1 MNQTNTIG
9 KDYTTRELIRFVA
22 PPVLAQFSMSL
33 LSTLDDGLFLSRF
46 VGTNA
51 LAAFSIAMPIFMLFM
66 ALSEL
71 FNGASVLC
79 STKMGEG
86 KGEEAKR
93 DFTAIVILAGA
104 FGCLTTVVG
113 LIFMDP
119 LIIFL
124 GGTDILF
131 PYVKAFLSIGVW
143 YIPLILINHV
153 FARFYVPAGNSRM
166 SLITTLTSAILNF
179 VFDWFFI
186 VNLRLGMIGSALANL
201 IANVVVFIIGLVF
214 YSRKSSE
221 IGFAKPGADMF
232 RTLWQSMKFGFPP
245 FLTNVAVA
253 LNSFIANHVLLSV
266 GGEESVSAYTI
277 INNIQFMFMSGVW
290 GLSGAVSPI
299 VSYAYGEKNHEK
311 IRKILRQIIVITGG
325 LIGIIILFYLL
336 GKTPLLW
343 LYLKSDA
350 SDAVRQMASH
360 GLSIAPMGFL
370 FFGYNVLAID
380 TFLALHQKKTSTIL
394 SVLEN
399 VVFANLTMLSLPYL
413 FGIPGV
419 WFAFPVGEI
428 LTFGWTL
435 FFVLRNRGRYFD
447 RKAEGEADSLPAA

>member
-9 KDYTTRELIRFVA
+9 KDYTTRELIRFAA

-33 LSTLDDGLFLSRF
+33 LSTLDDGLFISRF

-51 LAAFSIAMPIFMLFM
+51 LAAFSIAMPIFMFFM
-66 ALSEL
+66 AISEL

-79 STKMGEG
+79 STKMGE
-86 KGEEAKR
+86 KKIEEAR
-93 DFTAIVILAGA
+93 SHFTTIVILSGA
-104 FGCLTTVVG
+104 FGCIVS
-113 LIFMDP
+113 LIGRIFLDQ
-119 LIIFL
+119 LIVFL
-124 GGTDILF
+124 GGTEILF

-166 SLITTLTSAILNF
+166 SLYVTLVNAFCNF
-179 VFDWFFI
+179 FFDWLFI
-186 VNLRLGMIGSALANL
+186 VQLRLGMTGSAYANL
-201 IANVVVFIIGLVF
+201 IANIIVFIIGIIF
-214 YSRKSSE
+214 FSRKSSE
-221 IGFAKPGADMF
+221 IHFTKPDTDF
-232 RTLWQSMKFGFPP
+232 FSTLWQSAKFGFPP

-253 LNSFIANHVLLSV
+253 VNSFIANQVLLHV

-277 INNIQFMFMSGVW
+277 INNIQFMFMSSLW
-290 GLSGAVSPI
+290 GLTGAVTPI
-299 VSYAYGEKNHEK
+299 VSYAFGEKNNAK
-311 IRKILRQIIVITGG
+311 IRKILKQIVILTTG
-325 LIGIIILFYLL
+325 LIGIIILFYFL

-360 GLSIAPMGFL
+360 GLTIAPMGFL
-370 FFGYNVLAID
+370 FFGYNVLAVD
-380 TFLALHQKKTSTIL
+380 TLLALHQKKYSTIL
-394 SVLEN
+394 SILEN
-399 VVFANLTMLSLPYL
+399 VICANLTMLTLPYL

-428 LTFGWTL
+428 LTFAGTL
-435 FFVLRNRGRYFD
+435 FFALRIRKLYF
-447 RKAEGEADSLPAA
+447 

>member
-9 KDYTTRELIRFVA
+9 KDYTTRELIRFAA

-33 LSTLDDGLFLSRF
+33 LSTLDDGLFISRF

-51 LAAFSIAMPIFMLFM
+51 LAAFSIAMPIFMFFM
-66 ALSEL
+66 AISEL

-79 STKMGEG
+79 STKMGE
-86 KGEEAKR
+86 KKIEEAR
-93 DFTAIVILAGA
+93 SHFTTIVILSGA
-104 FGCLTTVVG
+104 FGCIVS
-113 LIFMDP
+113 LIGRIFLDQ
-119 LIIFL
+119 LIVFL
-124 GGTDILF
+124 GGTEILF

-143 YIPLILINHV
+143 FIPLILINHV

-166 SLITTLTSAILNF
+166 SLYVTLVNAFCNF
-179 VFDWFFI
+179 FFDWLFI
-186 VNLRLGMIGSALANL
+186 VQLRLGMTGSAYANL
-201 IANVVVFIIGLVF
+201 IANIIVFIIGIIF
-214 YSRKSSE
+214 FSRKSSE
-221 IGFAKPGADMF
+221 IHFTKPDTDF
-232 RTLWQSMKFGFPP
+232 FSTLWQSAKFGFPP

-253 LNSFIANHVLLSV
+253 VNSFIANQVLLHV

-277 INNIQFMFMSGVW
+277 INNIQFMFMSSLW
-290 GLSGAVSPI
+290 GLTGAVTPI
-299 VSYAYGEKNHEK
+299 VSYAFGEKNNAK
-311 IRKILRQIIVITGG
+311 IRKILKQIVILTTG
-325 LIGIIILFYLL
+325 LIGIIILFYFL

-360 GLSIAPMGFL
+360 GLTIAPMGFL

-380 TFLALHQKKTSTIL
+380 TLLALHQKKYSTIL
-394 SVLEN
+394 SILEN
-399 VVFANLTMLSLPYL
+399 VICANLTMLTLPYL

-428 LTFGWTL
+428 LTFAGTV
-435 FFVLRNRGRYFD
+435 FFALRIRKLYF
-447 RKAEGEADSLPAA
+447 

>member
-51 LAAFSIAMPIFMLFM
+51 LAAFSIAMPVFMLFM
-66 ALSEL
+66 AISEL

-79 STKMGEG
+79 STKMGE
-86 KGEEAKR
+86 KKIEEAR
-93 DFTAIVILAGA
+93 SHFTTIVLLAGA
-104 FGCLTTVVG
+104 FGCIVSLFSR
-113 LIFMDP
+113 IFLDQ

-124 GGTDILF
+124 GGTEILF

-166 SLITTLTSAILNF
+166 SLYVTLVNAFCNF
-179 VFDWFFI
+179 FFDWLFI
-186 VNLRLGMIGSALANL
+186 VQLRLGMTGSAYANL
-201 IANVVVFIIGLVF
+201 IANIIVFIIGIVF
-214 YSRKSSE
+214 FSRKSSE
-221 IGFAKPGADMF
+221 IHFSKPDTEF
-232 RTLWQSMKFGFPP
+232 FSTLWQSAKFGFPP

-253 LNSFIANHVLLSV
+253 INSYIANQVLLNV

-277 INNIQFMFMSGVW
+277 INNIQFMFMSGIW
-290 GLSGAVSPI
+290 GLTGAVTPI
-299 VSYAYGEKNHEK
+299 VSYAYGEKNKTK
-311 IRKILRQIIVITGG
+311 IRKILNQIIALTTG
-325 LIGIIILFYLL
+325 LIGIIILTYFL

-360 GLSIAPMGFL
+360 GLTIAPMGFL

-380 TFLALHQKKTSTIL
+380 TLLALHQKKYSTIL
-394 SVLEN
+394 SILEN
-399 VVFANLTMLSLPYL
+399 VICANLTMLTLPYL

-428 LTFGWTL
+428 LTFAGTL
-435 FFVLRNRGRYFD
+435 FFALRIRKMYF
-447 RKAEGEADSLPAA
+447 

>member
-33 LSTLDDGLFLSRF
+33 LSTLDDGLFISRF

-51 LAAFSIAMPIFMLFM
+51 LAAFSIAMPIFMFFM
-66 ALSEL
+66 AISEL

-79 STKMGEG
+79 STKMGE
-86 KGEEAKR
+86 KKIEEAR
-93 DFTAIVILAGA
+93 SHFTTIVILSGA
-104 FGCLTTVVG
+104 FGCIVS
-113 LIFMDP
+113 LIGRIFLDQ

-124 GGTDILF
+124 GGTEILF

-143 YIPLILINHV
+143 FIPLILINHV

-166 SLITTLTSAILNF
+166 SLYVTLVNAFCNF
-179 VFDWFFI
+179 FFDWLFI
-186 VNLRLGMIGSALANL
+186 VQLRLGMTGSAYANL
-201 IANVVVFIIGLVF
+201 IANIIVFIIGIIF
-214 YSRKSSE
+214 FSRKSSE
-221 IGFAKPGADMF
+221 IHFTKPDTDF
-232 RTLWQSMKFGFPP
+232 FSTLWQSAKFGFPP

-253 LNSFIANHVLLSV
+253 VNSFIANQVLLHV

-277 INNIQFMFMSGVW
+277 INNIQFMFMSSLW
-290 GLSGAVSPI
+290 GLTGAVTPI
-299 VSYAYGEKNHEK
+299 VSYAFGEKNKAK
-311 IRKILRQIIVITGG
+311 IQKILKQIVILTTG
-325 LIGIIILFYLL
+325 LIGIIILFYFL

-360 GLSIAPMGFL
+360 GLTIAPMGFL

-380 TFLALHQKKTSTIL
+380 TLLALHQKKYSTIL
-394 SVLEN
+394 SILEN
-399 VVFANLTMLSLPYL
+399 VICANLTMLTLPYL

-428 LTFGWTL
+428 LTFAGTL
-435 FFVLRNRGRYFD
+435 FFALRIRKLYF
-447 RKAEGEADSLPAA
+447 

>member
-51 LAAFSIAMPIFMLFM
+51 LAAFSIAMPVFMLFM
-66 ALSEL
+66 AISEL

-79 STKMGEG
+79 STKMGE
-86 KGEEAKR
+86 KKIEEAR
-93 DFTAIVILAGA
+93 SHFTTIVLLAGA
-104 FGCLTTVVG
+104 FGCIVSLFSR
-113 LIFMDP
+113 IFLDQ

-124 GGTDILF
+124 GGTEILF

-166 SLITTLTSAILNF
+166 SLYVTLVNAFCNF
-179 VFDWFFI
+179 FFDWLFI
-186 VNLRLGMIGSALANL
+186 VQLRLGMTGSAYANL
-201 IANVVVFIIGLVF
+201 IANIIVFIIGIVF
-214 YSRKSSE
+214 FSRKSSE
-221 IGFAKPGADMF
+221 IHFSKPDTEF
-232 RTLWQSMKFGFPP
+232 FSTLWQSAKFGFPP

-253 LNSFIANHVLLSV
+253 INSYIANQVLLNA

-277 INNIQFMFMSGVW
+277 INNIQFMFMSGIW
-290 GLSGAVSPI
+290 GLTGAVTPI
-299 VSYAYGEKNHEK
+299 VSYAYGEKNKTK
-311 IRKILRQIIVITGG
+311 IRKILNQIIALTTG
-325 LIGIIILFYLL
+325 LIGIIILTYFL

-360 GLSIAPMGFL
+360 GLTIAPMGFL

-380 TFLALHQKKTSTIL
+380 TLLALHQKKYSTIL
-394 SVLEN
+394 SILEN
-399 VVFANLTMLSLPYL
+399 VICANLTMLTLPYL
-413 FGIPGV
+413 FGIHGV

-428 LTFGWTL
+428 LTFAGTL
-435 FFVLRNRGRYFD
+435 FFALRIRKMYF
-447 RKAEGEADSLPAA
+447 